1 VENLKIRIVAIKR
14 EKDMVTEGGREGR
27 RRGSVMGRE
36 SEGERVVD
44 RIGEKPERCAHIV
57 MT

>member
-14 EKDMVTEGGREGR
+14 EKEMVREGG
-27 RRGSVMGRE
+27 RRGSVTGRE

-44 RIGEKPERCAHIV
+44 RI
-57 MT
+57 